1 MVARIWNTAEIV
13 KGLLPS
19 LAWFT
24 VLDTVP
30 RRCVPVLLIAGEEN
44 VCAAPS
50 MVQVLSVRP
59 LILRLQSFT
68 RYSLQVTV
76 DVLAETFLLCDQSP
90 RSL

>member
-13 KGLLPS
+13 KVLLPS

-24 VLDTVP
+24 VLDTVA

-44 VCAAPS
+44 VCADPS
-50 MVQVLSVRP
+50 MVQVLSLRP
-59 LILRLQSFT
+59 LMLKLQSLT
-68 RYSLQVTV
+68 KYSLQVIV
-76 DVLAETFLLCDQSP
+76 DVLAETFLLCDQST